1 MKRQVN
7 IIRQFNQF
15 AQNNQSLIQKALT
28 SATGSG
34 EALIPENLE
43 QVITDTIIRM
53 SPELALIESKK
64 ISGKVHEFDRLTA
77 KPSRGSAMGENA
89 VTPTTQSQTE
99 RTSVTLKV
107 IRRKGAV
114 TNFLK
119 DTSEGFIDAAAFEME
134 NHLQAH
140 VLDLI
145 YYLLYGNANIKSIY
159 NSSFGQ
165 GASYEFS
172 GLDKFIATNRTNESL
187 GGAVPT
193 GLDFLDDMIDASNR
207 KGGARHRR
215 VFGMSPEMLSFVS
228 RLLTN
233 VRLNQGIM
241 GNGITQ
247 VDVAGGW
254 RLNAYRDI
262 PIIETTAT
270 RPIEK
275 MNATVTLAAEDTGV
289 GSLSDGTYY
298 VRLAPITYEGE
309 QEAED
314 EQNITLSGGTATQ
327 RIRISLNR
335 HHQDAAGNNI
345 ALAYKVY
352 VGTAS
357 GACTLNS
364 IISAFKYDSAGTPTD
379 SMLVS
384 TDYGYISSTTP
395 DTDVPTHMQSDVPLQ
410 ATGGVRPE
418 TVYLW
423 DLDPIQGLG
432 KVPYTNTA
440 GDQFNGLVTT
450 KQLAEIDD
458 YIQFL
463 IKSYP
468 AVADSFEGTSCWH
481 RGLRIA

>member
-1 MKRQVN
+1 MKQVKV
-7 IIRQFNQF
+7 IKQFNQF
-15 AQNNQSLIQKALT
+15 AQQNKSLIQKALT
-28 SATGSG
+28 SATGVG

-53 SPELALIESKK
+53 SPELALIEAKK
-64 ISGKVHEFDRLTA
+64 ISGKTHEFDRLTA
-77 KPSRGSAMGENA
+77 KPSRGGAMGENA
-89 VTPTTQSQTE
+89 TTPTTQSAVE
-99 RTSVTLKV
+99 RASVTLKV
-107 IRRKGAV
+107 VRRKGVV
-114 TNFLK
+114 TNFLS
-119 DTSEGFIDAAAFEME
+119 DTSNEFIDAAAFEME

-145 YYLLYGNANIKSIY
+145 YYLLYGNEHIKSIY
-159 NSSFGQ
+159 NASFGQ

-172 GLDKFIATNRTNESL
+172 GLDKFISTNRTNEVL
-187 GGAVPT
+187 GGVVPT
-193 GLDFLDDMIDASNR
+193 SLKFLDDLIDQSNV
-207 KGGARHRR
+207 KGGVRHRR
-215 VFGMSPEMLSFVS
+215 LFGMSTQMLSFVS

-233 VRLNQGIM
+233 VRLNQGLN
-241 GNGITQ
+241 NGITQ
-247 VDVAGGW
+247 VDIAGGW

-262 PIIETTAT
+262 PIIETTAVK
-270 RPIEK
+270 PKEK

-289 GSLSDGTYY
+289 GSLSDDTYY

-314 EQNITLSGGTATQ
+314 EQSIALSAGTATQ

-335 HHQDAAGNNI
+335 HHQDAQGNNS

-352 VGTAS
+352 VGTVS
-357 GACTLNS
+357 GSLTLNT

-395 DTDVPTHMQSDVPLQ
+395 GTDVPTHMQSDVPLQ
-410 ATGGVRPE
+410 ATGGIRPE
-418 TVYLW
+418 IVYLW

-432 KVPYTNTA
+432 KVPYTNSN

-450 KQLAEIDD
+450 KQLAEVDD

-468 AVADSFEGTSCWH
+468 ALCDSWEATSCWH